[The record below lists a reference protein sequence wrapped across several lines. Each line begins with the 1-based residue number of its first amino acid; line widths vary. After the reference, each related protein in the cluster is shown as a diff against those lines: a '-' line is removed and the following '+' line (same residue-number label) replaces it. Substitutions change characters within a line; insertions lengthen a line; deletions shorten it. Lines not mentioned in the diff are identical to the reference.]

1 MAPNHFAATLPNFW
15 TQKSPR
21 FQVQAARDWVS
32 KKYCIC
38 PRPGLIVRC
47 KYGLLDEACMLTM
60 TKNWWVLVLRGVLA
74 IVFALLT
81 FAAPAI
87 TLIYLITLFAVY
99 AIFDGVLLMIA
110 AFASGIGNWWTLLLA
125 GIFGIAAGGIAFAYP
140 GLTAV
145 TLIYCIAFWSIAAGI
160 AQILAAIRLRKEI
173 EGEWMLGLAGAMSVL
188 FGILLVA
195 SPGAG
200 ALGLI
205 LVIASYA
212 FVVGVVLICL
222 GIKLRSFR
230 KGVRAAM
237 A

>member
-1 MAPNHFAATLPNFW
+1 
-15 TQKSPR
+15 
-21 FQVQAARDWVS
+21 
-32 KKYCIC
+32 
-38 PRPGLIVRC
+38 
-47 KYGLLDEACMLTM
+47 MLTM